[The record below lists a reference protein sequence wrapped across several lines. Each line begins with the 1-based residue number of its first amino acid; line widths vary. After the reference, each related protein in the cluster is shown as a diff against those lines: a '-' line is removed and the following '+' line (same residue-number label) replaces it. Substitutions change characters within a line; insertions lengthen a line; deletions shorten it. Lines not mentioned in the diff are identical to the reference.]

1 MAKYTIELRKVC
13 EYYTREEVENWFK
26 SYKLEDYLTPLQIE
40 AIKNMGLWSKDKLAK
55 KIVNHYFM
63 REIGFETP
71 ALFAHYAK
79 VTMEE
84 LMEEKLP
91 LIYSRCIEFDPLVNV
106 DFTETFERTVEGSAS
121 SNALT
126 NGTGNSNSNSSSNS
140 SSLGIENSTPQ
151 KRITKQD
158 LNTGAYASAVSQ
170 NDNNSSI
177 EDITTTNTNST
188 SQASSENDQLEKY
201 TRTQKGNSG
210 VSTTAQKLI
219 EQYRN
224 IIIAIDKEIIEELS
238 SLFMG
243 LY

>member
-13 EYYTREEVENWFK
+13 DYYTREEVEKWFK
-26 SYKLEDYLTPLQIE
+26 SYNLEDFLTPQQIQVIE
-40 AIKNMGLWSKDKLAK
+40 NNGLWSKDKLAR

-91 LIYSRCIEFDPLVNV
+91 LIYSRCIDFDPLVNV

-210 VSTTAQKLI
+210 VSATAQKLI

-224 IIIAIDKEIIEELS
+224 IIIAIDKEIIEELN